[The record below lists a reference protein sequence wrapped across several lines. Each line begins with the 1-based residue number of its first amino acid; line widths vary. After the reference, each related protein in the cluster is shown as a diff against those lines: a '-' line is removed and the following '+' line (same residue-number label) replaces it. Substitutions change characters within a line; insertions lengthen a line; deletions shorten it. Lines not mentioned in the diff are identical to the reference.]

1 SIECSADVSSCKGRF
16 ELASED
22 AAATLVDLGF
32 RPELNAT
39 RGSLSGELTWQPRA
53 ERPWLE
59 TATGQLTTRFEDG
72 TARHLDEAAG
82 RPFPLPTVPA
92 RFKRLDAEFELRD
105 GQAFTS
111 NLHFDGDAEI
121 LMRGR
126 TGLAAR
132 DYDHEAW
139 VLRGEE
145 RIPAS
150 LRRLGATPR
159 VAAAWMGLRDLVRG
173 DSEDRSR
180 VVLHLRGSWS
190 EPVVTAD

>member
-1 SIECSADVSSCKGRF
+1 M
-16 ELASED
+16 
-22 AAATLVDLGF
+22 
-32 RPELNAT
+32 
-39 RGSLSGELTWQPRA
+39 
-53 ERPWLE
+53 
-59 TATGQLTTRFEDG
+59 RFEDG
-72 TARHLDEAAG
+72 TARHLDEAEG
-82 RPFPLPTVPA
+82 RAFPLLTVPA
-92 RFKRLDAEFELRD
+92 LLSGMARPDVAGAPAGPLKFKRLDAQFELHD

-111 NLHFDGDAEI
+111 DLHFDGDAEI

-173 DSEDRSR
+173 ESQDRSR

-190 EPVVTAD
+190 EPVVTVD